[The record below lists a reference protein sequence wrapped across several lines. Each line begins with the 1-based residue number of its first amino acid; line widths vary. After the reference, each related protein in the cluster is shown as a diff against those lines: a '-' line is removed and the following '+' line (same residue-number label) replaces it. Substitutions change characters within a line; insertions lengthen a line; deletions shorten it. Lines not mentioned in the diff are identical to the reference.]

1 MTFDIILEPKNAKLI
16 ALLYEGYN
24 VSYDEMLKELDVK
37 KKKLESLLKAT
48 EGYWET
54 PRPKIY
60 RLTEKGMVAYGIIKS
75 RNVKIKR
82 IERKPE
88 SKSKFLSTLKEKIL
102 GRFL

>member
-16 ALLYEGYN
+16 ALLYAGYR

-37 KKKLESLLKAT
+37 KKELESILKAT
-48 EGYWET
+48 DGYWET
-54 PRPKIY
+54 PMPKSY
-60 RLTEKGMVAYGIIKS
+60 RLTEKGRVAYGVIKS

-88 SKSKFLSTLKEKIL
+88 SKSKFLSSLKKKIL
-102 GRFL
+102 GRFS